1 MRGGVILTLI
11 VFSGLMGYFF
21 KSCNKDDLFLKTNN
35 SNKSATKQQ
44 IEQIKDWYEN
54 TKNKVANLNKNI
66 SPLNTE
72 IEPDIEINEI
82 DWDKAIKIFDSAN
95 ITGFEI
101 TIHFNKNNGEMIK
114 LNTKN
119 NELGVKG
126 LIFKYIPDENWF
138 KKWEVLEDSI
148 PNITAIIKIYLPN
161 KKHYKTTYIKNGQIV
176 LKEVYF
182 DNNRNKSLS
191 YKLNKKTVNTQYT
204 CVVDIIS
211 IHSYSNNCNL
221 CAGSEFGDG
230 CDECNL
236 CGTTQ
241 NFIVTD
247 CNGSSND
254 YSFGNTNSL
263 GNINSGY
270 FNQQQY
276 LSWLSGGDAISDNAA
291 NAILVKQI
299 AEETYRQ
306 NYLDF
311 DYEIKNEFTKPC
323 LTKILDDIKNISKPD
338 SKTAKLNL
346 DAKTHTMAEIINQ
359 FNQPKNTFP
368 NWDFTIKNGD
378 IPQSEGGYNMGN
390 TITGINDKN
399 ANNFKKEITIKL
411 DNNSI
416 ARMSDIGVALV
427 IFHETLH
434 AYFKV
439 QFLED
444 HQGQTPTNRNQAWE
458 YYKSIKGY
466 DHATMLNIY
475 LDVLTNAIIDYAK
488 YKGYDV
494 SDKQYYKDLCYKG
507 LLNDQTFILSDIG
520 LTDADIERINNN
532 FNKEFTSIESKGT
545 KSCDN

>member
-1 MRGGVILTLI
+1 MRGEVILTLI

-359 FNQPKNTFP
+359 FNQPENTFP
-368 NWDFTIKNGD
+368 NWDFTITNGNLNTSKGRTRIKFKDND
-378 IPQSEGGYNMGN
+378 ISKIDIIIDNNYS
-390 TITGINDKN
+390 KN
-399 ANNFKKEITIKL
+399 ASDIA
-411 DNNSI
+411 I
-416 ARMSDIGVALV
+416 ART
-427 IFHETLH
+427 IFHETIH
-434 AYFKV
+434 AYLTFYYQNFYKYEPSNLNFD
-439 QFLED
+439 FLWNSYINIGSILQID
-444 HQGQTPTNRNQAWE
+444 HTE
-458 YYKSIKGY
+458 
-466 DHATMLNIY
+466 MLNKYIEVMQKA
-475 LDVLTNAIIDYAK
+475 LIDYAQ

-494 SDKQYYKDLCYKG
+494 SNKQYYKDLCYSG
-507 LLNDQTFILSDIG
+507 LIGQVDLSAYLTTGDIN
-520 LTDADIERINNN
+520 RIKDNIQKEDN
-532 FNKEFTSIESKGT
+532 FNNSIGT
-545 KSCDN
+545 KPCN

>member
-44 IEQIKDWYEN
+44 IEKIKDWYEN

-368 NWDFTIKNGD
+368 NWDFTITNGNLNTSKGRTRIKFKDND
-378 IPQSEGGYNMGN
+378 ISKIDIIIDNNYS
-390 TITGINDKN
+390 KN
-399 ANNFKKEITIKL
+399 ASDIA
-411 DNNSI
+411 I
-416 ARMSDIGVALV
+416 ART
-427 IFHETLH
+427 IFYETIH
-434 AYFKV
+434 AYLTFYYQNFYKYKPSNLNLD
-439 QFLED
+439 FLWNSYINIGSILQID
-444 HQGQTPTNRNQAWE
+444 HTE
-458 YYKSIKGY
+458 
-466 DHATMLNIY
+466 MLNKYIEVMQKA
-475 LDVLTNAIIDYAK
+475 LIDYAQ

-494 SDKQYYKDLCYKG
+494 SNKQYYKDLCYSG
-507 LLNDQTFILSDIG
+507 LIGQVDLSAYLTTGDIN
-520 LTDADIERINNN
+520 RIKDNIQKEDN
-532 FNKEFTSIESKGT
+532 FNNSIGT
-545 KSCDN
+545 KPCN